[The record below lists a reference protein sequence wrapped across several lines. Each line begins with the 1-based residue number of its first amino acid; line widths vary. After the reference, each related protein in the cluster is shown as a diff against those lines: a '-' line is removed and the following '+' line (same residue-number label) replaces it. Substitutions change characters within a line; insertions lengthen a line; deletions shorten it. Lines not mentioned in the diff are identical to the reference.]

1 MAKQQKAAGGRIR
14 VKQIGSLIGCTEKQR
29 ASVRGLGLRRMNQT
43 VVVADTPEIRGM
55 IHASRHLFRVE
66 EA

>member
-1 MAKQQKAAGGRIR
+1 
-14 VKQIGSLIGCTEKQR
+14 
-29 ASVRGLGLRRMNQT
+29 MNQT

-55 IHASRHLFRVE
+55 LDASRHLFRVD